1 MNIKKKPKRQRTRYF
16 VKPAT
21 GKSINDMDWNHKKVL
36 VGTGVKGSP
45 D

>member
-1 MNIKKKPKRQRTRYF
+1 MLGF
-16 VKPAT
+16 LAT

-36 VGTGVKGSP
+36 VETGVKGSP